1 MRATHRDFTCT
12 ATQQIIS
19 DENLL
24 RQYCLMVN
32 DGDADIYLGL
42 DMPAEAN
49 KGIRLNANGGSYEI
63 NLTNPFKGRIY
74 AIGDATGP
82 KLMLTEW

>member
-1 MRATHRDFTCT
+1 MRATHRTFTCT
-12 ATQQIIS
+12 ATEQIVS

-42 DMPAEAN
+42 DMPAAAN

-63 NLTNPFKGRIY
+63 NLINPFKGRIY
-74 AIGDATGP
+74 AVGDATGP
-82 KLMLTEW
+82 MLMVTEW